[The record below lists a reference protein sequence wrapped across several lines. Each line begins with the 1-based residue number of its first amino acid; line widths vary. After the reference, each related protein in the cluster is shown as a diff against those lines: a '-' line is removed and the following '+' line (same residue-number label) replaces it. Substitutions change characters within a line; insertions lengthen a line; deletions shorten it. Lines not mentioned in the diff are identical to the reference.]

1 MNLSVLK
8 KLTSI
13 FHHNQK
19 ILFDCIVLFS
29 SILILDLTLRYFD
42 VSESIY
48 IYTQTHQSY
57 NLDEIILTIAC
68 SFFFLFIFTVR
79 RLSDYKY
86 MIIKA
91 DTDPLLGVLNRR
103 KGNELITSEFQK
115 LKNRPSSLIM
125 FDIDNFKKINDTFG
139 HDVGDDVLREIT
151 IILERITRK
160 NDKIIRWGG
169 EEFIILCPKLNLDEA
184 HHLAERLRE
193 TIELHSFEFVHQVTA
208 SFGVIALNKE
218 EDLRA
223 QVIKLDNNL
232 YISKREG
239 KNRVTKI

>member
-1 MNLSVLK
+1 MNLSILK
-8 KLTSI
+8 KINNI

-19 ILFDCIVLFS
+19 VFIDSIILFS
-29 SILILDLTLRYFD
+29 SILILDLFLHYYD
-42 VSESIY
+42 VSETIY
-48 IYTQTHQSY
+48 AFTQKHKEY
-57 NLDEIILTIAC
+57 NLDQIILTIAC
-68 SFFFLFIFTVR
+68 SFFFLFIFTIR
-79 RLSDYKY
+79 RLYDYKH

-103 KGNELITSEFQK
+103 KGNELINKELQK

-125 FDIDNFKKINDTFG
+125 FDIDNFKQINDTFG
-139 HDVGDDVLREIT
+139 HDIGDCVLKEIT
-151 IILERITRK
+151 FILEKTTRK
-160 NDKIIRWGG
+160 YDQIIRWGG

-184 HHLAERLRE
+184 FVLAQRVRE
-193 TIELHSFEFVHQVTA
+193 TIELHKFEHNSTVTA
-208 SFGVIALNKE
+208 SFGVINLNKN

-239 KNRVTKI
+239 KNRVTKN

>member
-1 MNLSVLK
+1 MNFTVFK
-8 KLTSI
+8 KINII
-13 FHHNQK
+13 FHDNQR
-19 ILFDCIVLFS
+19 ILLDSVILFS
-29 SILILDLTLRYFD
+29 SIVILDLCLQYYD
-42 VSESIY
+42 VSEV
-48 IYTQTHQSY
+48 IYTFTQEHKQY
-57 NLDEIILTIAC
+57 NLDQLILTIAC

-79 RLSDYKY
+79 RLRDYKQ

-103 KGNELITSEFQK
+103 KGNELISNELQK

-125 FDIDNFKKINDTFG
+125 FDIDNFKKINDTYG
-139 HDVGDDVLREIT
+139 HDSGDCVLKEIT
-151 IILERITRK
+151 FILEKTTRK
-160 NDKIIRWGG
+160 YDKIIRWGG

-184 HHLAERLRE
+184 FSLAERVRE
-193 TIELHSFEFVHQVTA
+193 TIELHKFEHTAKVTA
-208 SFGVIALNKE
+208 SFGVINLNKK

-232 YISKREG
+232 YISKKEG